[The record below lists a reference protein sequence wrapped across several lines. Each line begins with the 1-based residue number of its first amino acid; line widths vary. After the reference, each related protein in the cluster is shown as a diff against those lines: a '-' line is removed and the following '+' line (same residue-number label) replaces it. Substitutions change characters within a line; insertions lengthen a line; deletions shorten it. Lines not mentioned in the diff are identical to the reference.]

1 MGDGKLNILN
11 FSHPLK
17 PEYVAQIAELVG
29 QPVEATIDVPVQ
41 FDVEAGFIEQV
52 VQMIDGLNIT
62 PESWQN
68 DAWLIVPPS
77 LNYIAAVVLAEVH
90 GRMGH
95 FPAVIRLRP
104 VQGTLVTTYEVA
116 EIINLEAVRQAARTR
131 RT

>member
-1 MGDGKLNILN
+1 MNILN

-17 PEYVAQIAELVG
+17 PEHLDRIAELIGRKADNV
-29 QPVEATIDVPVQ
+29 IDVPVQ
-41 FDVEAGFIEQV
+41 FDVETDFVEQT
-52 VQMIDGLNIT
+52 VQMINRLNIT

-77 LNYIAAVVLAEVH
+77 LNYIAAIVLAEVH

-95 FPAVIRLRP
+95 FPAVVRLKP
-104 VQGTLVTTYEVA
+104 VQGALVTTYEVA
-116 EIINLEAVRQAARTR
+116 EIINLEAVRQDARKR